1 MSVVEFWQIMTYILS
16 SVLLVVL
23 IVLGIKTIITMNK
36 IENIVDNINVKV
48 NKLNNLFNIIDVTTD
63 KLALISDKLVD
74 SVTSIISKIFNGKKR
89 KEDENNE

>member
-1 MSVVEFWQIMTYILS
+1 MSVVEFWQIMMYILS

-48 NKLNNLFNIIDVTTD
+48 NKLNNLFNIIDVATD

-74 SVTSIISKIFNGKKR
+74 SVASIISKIFNGKKR

>member
-48 NKLNNLFNIIDVTTD
+48 NKLNNLFNIIDVATD

-74 SVTSIISKIFNGKKR
+74 SVASIISKIFNGKKR